1 MVRKYAKGKDDF
13 GGNPFD
19 NSPTGQK
26 GTPLNKGPLNRKLL
40 ISLSNL
46 YKLSSFPLLYFD

>member
-26 GTPLNKGPLNRKLL
+26 GTLLNKGPLNWKLL
-40 ISLSNL
+40 I
-46 YKLSSFPLLYFD
+46 FIV